1 MGDIVIALLRAIGY
15 PFIRHHSALGV
26 ACWILVLVLIGGV
39 VYMAVGSF
47 HNKAPHERSPRE
59 QRAPPLTAWRT

>member
-26 ACWILVLVLIGGV
+26 AGWILVLVLIGGV

-47 HNKAPHERSPRE
+47 HNKAPHEKGRHESDEPR
-59 QRAPPLTAWRT
+59 R

>member
-26 ACWILVLVLIGGV
+26 ASWILVSLVIGGV
-39 VYMAVGSF
+39 VYTAIGSF
-47 HNKAPHERSPRE
+47 RNKAPHEKGRHEKNDPR
-59 QRAPPLTAWRT
+59 P